1 MDGKYRML
9 STHGTG
15 TGPRRAKRKPRVGKY
30 DGVDSWPLEGI
41 KNLDTPR
48 LSWAD
53 DLTLTA
59 GDEFMDLEQARRT
72 GVSTDAITAIIA
84 AILALANALDKKGV
98 LSFEEYRDA
107 LLSMYREMPHEDASG
122 DAGHI
127 FDGMLSQL
135 ERVIRNSKRQT

>member
-1 MDGKYRML
+1 M
-9 STHGTG
+9 
-15 TGPRRAKRKPRVGKY
+15 
-30 DGVDSWPLEGI
+30 
-41 KNLDTPR
+41 NL
-48 LSWAD
+48 
-53 DLTLTA
+53 
-59 GDEFMDLEQARRT
+59 
-72 GVSTDAITAIIA
+72 TAIIA

-135 ERVIRNSKRQT
+135 ERYKESQETNVNGGGPKVISYDLENQS